1 MEAKIGSDV
10 ADEQKRFFAIKLI
23 EKDDKIKDM
32 MKSVPDVSAE
42 VQKLEDEFDD
52 DTESIITNERYQYI
66 SSIIHDCCTKS
77 KKSEGGSVSDKIE
90 MCIRDRY

>member
-66 SSIIHDCCTKS
+66 LSSLHRC
-77 KKSEGGSVSDKIE
+77 G
-90 MCIRDRY
+90 